1 MKKLFAI
8 IFLIAASLSCVF
20 AADRGRKSVA
30 VFVRNDS
37 SDPALDSTLKTVAN
51 LVSASINNAGFAVV
65 DSDLA
70 LKNLDAYTGAGK
82 AEAEKIAKSPVR
94 AQTPDETL
102 LKNVSGLRLAQMFGA
117 DYVLAVS
124 LSNFAKNS
132 NTSNLYGVR
141 TQNNIYTLSCNYNLY
156 EAGEGL
162 GAAGGV
168 AKSRKVVRRTQDSS
182 STVDVMGELVEDC
195 AGQIAESLVAR
206 ESAGAVA
213 AKKGGA
219 GEVVLQVRAGT
230 AEFPRLSENPDGTY
244 ALSVVKIPLEL
255 AVFSAEID
263 GVSQSVVDGKLR
275 LAKGIHFVKIAHKD
289 LEPIE
294 KTINI
299 TGESGQQIVF
309 DAQMTEA
316 AKARMRSDMQW
327 FQQFA
332 RRQGLIKH
340 EGDMLD
346 AEVGAKVKLTD
357 AEAAKIGAIGEML
370 KNSGYKMDVKVDS
383 KNLPEINK
391 VQSVFGQ

>member
-8 IFLIAASLSCVF
+8 IFSIAASLSCVY
-20 AADRGRKSVA
+20 AADSGRKSVA

-51 LVSASINNAGFAVV
+51 LVSASINNAGFSVV
-65 DSDLA
+65 DADLA
-70 LKNLDAYTGAGK
+70 LKNLDAYTGAGR
-82 AEAEKIAKSPVR
+82 AEAEQIAKSPV
-94 AQTPDETL
+94 
-102 LKNVSGLRLAQMFGA
+102 LAQMFGA

-168 AKSRKVVRRTQDSS
+168 VKSRKVVRRTQDSS

-213 AKKGGA
+213 AKKVGA

-332 RRQGLIKH
+332 RQQGLIKH

-346 AEVGAKVKLTD
+346 ADVGAKVKLND

>member
-1 MKKLFAI
+1 MKKLVAI
-8 IFLIAASLSCVF
+8 IFSIAASLSCVY
-20 AADRGRKSVA
+20 AADSGRKSVA

-65 DSDLA
+65 DADLA
-70 LKNLDAYTGAGK
+70 LKNLDAYTGAGR
-82 AEAEKIAKSPVR
+82 AEAEQIAKSPVR

-213 AKKGGA
+213 AKKVGA

-332 RRQGLIKH
+332 RQQGLIKH

-346 AEVGAKVKLTD
+346 ADVGAKVKLTD

-370 KNSGYKMDVKVDS
+370 KK
-383 KNLPEINK
+383 
-391 VQSVFGQ
+391 